1 MQTHS
6 DANELNKTINV
17 SFIFSNL
24 KKDRREIQKV
34 KSNLKVKNE
43 MTIIIPWHKTN
54 KQGQKENQ
62 QSTKH
67 NKENER
73 LSNNYSRTPTVFT
86 TVNLLNH

>member
-1 MQTHS
+1 
-6 DANELNKTINV
+6 
-17 SFIFSNL
+17 
-24 KKDRREIQKV
+24 
-34 KSNLKVKNE
+34 

-67 NKENER
+67 NKVNER

-86 TVNLLNH
+86 IVNMLNQ